1 MNPRFKT
8 KVAILVAAFATAL
21 ISQVAFALKVGAPD
35 IGDAAATFSM
45 AVTANP
51 NLSFCTGVGGTT
63 YVTQEGGKWSG
74 PITDVSASV
83 PYALNGTL
91 SLNKVVLVL
100 NSTTAEAVA
109 VGEVQFTSSTTPGL
123 TATAEFTIPIQ
134 VIDQAL
140 DAVGRGEI
148 IAPFRLNGTP
158 TGYKL
163 VSNLELHQSG
173 STGAISGFLGKT
185 GGAPAVP
192 DISVEYNF
200 LDCK

>member
-1 MNPRFKT
+1 VNRRFKS
-8 KVAILVAAFATAL
+8 KVAIVAAVCGAAL
-21 ISQVAFALKVGAPD
+21 ISQVAFALKVGTPD
-35 IGDAAATFSM
+35 IGDAAATFTLSP
-45 AVTANP
+45 TAFP
-51 NLSFCTGVGGTT
+51 SLSFCTGVGGTT

-74 PITDVSASV
+74 PITDVTAST
-83 PYALNGTL
+83 PYSLNGTL

-100 NSTTAEAVA
+100 NTATAEAVA
-109 VGEVQFTSSTTPGL
+109 VGETKLESSTTPGL
-123 TATAEFTIPIQ
+123 TAIAEFTIPLQ
-134 VIDQAL
+134 VINTAL

-148 IAPFRLNGTP
+148 VAPFRLNGVP

-173 STGAISGFLGKT
+173 STGGITGYLGKT
-185 GGAPAVP
+185 GGPPAVP